1 MPKSFPLAGIL
12 VGALISAACS
22 DATAPAR
29 GPEPPPTH
37 VVITGLAMVTLGSAI
52 EEFPVMKVSL
62 RNYGGPG
69 SYYLEF
75 RRDPALVGG
84 VPTYS
89 QSESR
94 NIANVF
100 EGSELF
106 DPVDFELADVVT
118 VYTRV
123 GTSQQSLPTDC
134 KALRAG
140 AHCGG
145 AWDY

>member
-12 VGALISAACS
+12 LGALISAACS

-29 GPEPPPTH
+29 APEPPPTH

-62 RNYGGPG
+62 RNDGGPG

-84 VPTYS
+84 VATYTL
-89 QSESR
+89 SESR
-94 NIANVF
+94 NITNAF
-100 EGSELF
+100 DGSELF
-106 DPVDFELADVVT
+106 DPFDFELSDVVT
-118 VYTRV
+118 VYSRI
-123 GTSQQSLPTDC
+123 GTSLQSVATDC